1 MRARRIFATG
11 IAVAAAAGF
20 TAFAPTSATADT
32 PAPPSCEQAGQTTQK
47 NISYYNCEYY
57 VPGNPYLTWSGAP
70 ITRGQGTGELWGTC
84 VDGSLPYYITVRWTD
99 STGTTNSATTKL
111 TCEGGGKV

>member
-1 MRARRIFATG
+1 MRARRIIAAG
-11 IAVAAAAGF
+11 IAAAA
-20 TAFAPTSATADT
+20 TAALTALAPGDAMANTA
-32 PAPPSCEQAGQTTQK
+32 APPSCEQAGQTTQK

-70 ITRGQGTGELWGTC
+70 ITRGQGTGELWVTC
-84 VDGSLPYYITVRWTD
+84 VDGSLPYYITVSWTD
-99 STGTTNSATTKL
+99 STGTTYSGTTKL

>member
-11 IAVAAAAGF
+11 IAVTAAAGF
-20 TAFAPTSATADT
+20 VAFAPSSATADT
-32 PAPPSCEQAGQTTQK
+32 AAPPSCEQAGQTTQK

-84 VDGSLPYYITVRWTD
+84 VDGSLPYYITVSWTD
-99 STGTTNSATTKL
+99 SAGTHSGTTKL